1 MREYSLYGHSAL
13 RDPQRSSGVP
23 ASVNLDQLRLFVTI
37 AEQGSLSAG
46 ARVRGVSPS
55 LATRTV
61 AALERALGVRLFE
74 RSTRRLKLTEA
85 GSVAL
90 GWARQSVEAHEAVTD
105 ELASL
110 LARPSGTV
118 RLAVNHY
125 SVSAYLPRLLDEFC
139 EAFPDIALTVTT
151 TDDVLDLVGNQYDLA
166 VHSGR
171 IPDSRV
177 VGLRLREFRRV
188 LCAAPSYLRKRGTPT
203 ELEELASHDC
213 LVHSTNEPLNWF
225 FRRASRVVAQPV
237 RARIEADSHVLLLEL
252 ARCGRGI
259 ARLGHDI
266 VKADLASGR
275 LVEVLPRY
283 RCVYSTGE
291 LPGIWL
297 IYPNRR
303 VLYRTRVLI
312 DFLAERL
319 GQGTPPAAR
328 G

>member
-1 MREYSLYGHSAL
+1 L
-13 RDPQRSSGVP
+13 RDPQRSRATRP
-23 ASVNLDQLRLFVTI
+23 PLNLDQLRLFVAV

-46 ARVRGVSPS
+46 ARARDASPS
-55 LATRTV
+55 LATRTI
-61 AALERALGVRLFE
+61 AALERSLGARLFE

-85 GSVAL
+85 GAVVLA
-90 GWARQSVEAHEAVTD
+90 WARQSVEAHEAVTD
-105 ELASL
+105 DLSSL
-110 LARPSGTV
+110 LDRPSGTI

-125 SVSAYLPRLLDEFC
+125 SVSAYLPGLLDAFC
-139 EAFPDIALTVTT
+139 EAYPEISLAVTT
-151 TDDVLDLVGNQYDLA
+151 TDDVLDLVENRYDLA
-166 VHSGR
+166 IHSGR

-188 LCAAPSYLRKRGTPT
+188 LCAAPAYLRRRGVPG
-203 ELEELASHDC
+203 ELDELAQHDC
-213 LVHSTNEPLNWF
+213 LVHATNEPLNWF
-225 FRRASRVVAQPV
+225 FRRGSRVVAQPV

-252 ARCGRGI
+252 ARRGRGI
-259 ARLGHDI
+259 ARLGFDI
-266 VKADLASGR
+266 VKSDLASGR

-283 RCVYSTGE
+283 RCVYATGE

-319 GQGTPPAAR
+319 GGVTPGAAR
-328 G
+328 RS